1 LPEAVIKFK
10 QGFGRLIRTKKD
22 RGAVVILDQRICTR
36 SYGRVFLSSIPGGKL
51 LKLPA
56 ARLAEAVAEWVE

>member
-1 LPEAVIKFK
+1 M
-10 QGFGRLIRTKKD
+10 IRTKKD

-36 SYGRVFLSSIPGGKL
+36 SYGRIFLSSIPGGKL

-56 ARLAEAVAEWVE
+56 ARLPEAVAEWLE